1 MPREIEIKL
10 KLEDPDRLRAV
21 LRDHGATYRGRDF
34 EINRI
39 FDFPDGRLRQGG
51 NALRVRVTRPLINAG
66 KSTGTL
72 TFKGPRD
79 AAALKSREEIEMS
92 VDDPTTLV
100 IILARLGLV
109 QRVRYEKRRETWSL
123 RNCEIVLDELPQ
135 LGWYVEIEGPNSESV
150 LAVRDE
156 LELGKVPAEDDSYVQ
171 LAITH
176 GELLDGVHTLG
187 FGG

>member
-1 MPREIEIKL
+1 MAQEIEIKL
-10 KLEDPDRLRAV
+10 KLADPERLRAV

-51 NALRVRVTRPLINAG
+51 SALRVRVTRPLINAG
-66 KSTGTL
+66 QSTGTL
-72 TFKGPRD
+72 TFKGPRE
-79 AAALKSREEIEMS
+79 AGALKSREEVEMS

-135 LGWYVEIEGPNSESV
+135 IGWYAEIEGPNSESV
-150 LAVRDE
+150 LGCRDE
-156 LELGKVPAEDDSYVQ
+156 LELGQVPAEDASYVQ

-176 GELLDGVHTLG
+176 GRENEGMHSLD
-187 FGG
+187 F